1 MVTFLKPR
9 WLMSVVKKPR
19 KAIFVDRR
27 RILMNIAKFSS
38 TYENICFDLYEQMIV
53 ATIRPRQC
61 FSHSA

>member
-1 MVTFLKPR
+1 MVNER
-9 WLMSVVKKPR
+9 SKKTS
-19 KAIFVDRR
+19 KSDFRR

>member
-9 WLMSVVKKPR
+9 WLMSVVKKTS
-19 KAIFVDRR
+19 KSDFRR